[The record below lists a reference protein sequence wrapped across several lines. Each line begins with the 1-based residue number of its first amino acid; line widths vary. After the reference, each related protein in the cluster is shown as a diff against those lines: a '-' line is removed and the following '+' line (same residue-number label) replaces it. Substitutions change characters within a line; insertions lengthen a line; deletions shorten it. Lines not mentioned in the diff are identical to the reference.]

1 MTSIS
6 TLTIDGPAMS
16 ASNSLSINKPNS
28 SSTSP
33 QTDVQQILGQ
43 ALDGI
48 PLGIIVVTNEGAIV
62 TVNEHARQLAGL
74 VGFVS
79 TIEEVDTAMGD
90 NVSLRALFDRCLED
104 KEEVT
109 VRNVKRDPFVL
120 AITISPIKRRQQSGL
135 AGISIVIQDTTEAA
149 VLAKNKD
156 EFVSIAAHELRTPLM
171 VISNSIAMIRD
182 YFSQAVQDATV
193 RQLIDNTTTA
203 AKQLSKLVNDFLQVS
218 RLERG
223 KIAFERKPV
232 DIKDLASIVV
242 KELAP
247 LAIAKNLSLSL
258 RENTAPVPMALVDY
272 DKTKEVFVNV
282 VGNAIKYTQ
291 NGKIEIRVVHDMEK
305 LSVKVTVSDTG
316 KGITPKQ
323 QTILFRK
330 FGTGITTSDTSDTT
344 KSTGLGLYITKLL
357 IEGMGGTISLESSK
371 EGEGSTFAIYLPA
384 SHQH

>member
-1 MTSIS
+1 MTSDI
-6 TLTIDGPAMS
+6 AQK
-16 ASNSLSINKPNS
+16 INQSVTTS
-28 SSTSP
+28 SSSHPNDNLAASGTSP
-33 QTDVQQILGQ
+33 PTEVQQILGQ

-48 PLGIIVVTNEGAIV
+48 PLGIIVVTNEGDIV

-79 TIEEVDTAMGD
+79 SIEEVDTAMGD
-90 NVSLRALFDRCLED
+90 NVSLRALFERCIQD

-120 AITISPIKRRQQSGL
+120 AITVSPIKRSQQSGL
-135 AGISIVIQDTTEAA
+135 AGVSIVIQDTTEAA

-182 YFSQAVQDATV
+182 YFSQSIQDATV
-193 RQLIDNTTTA
+193 RQLIDNTTSA

-223 KIAFERKPV
+223 KIAFDKKPV
-232 DIKDLASIVV
+232 DIKDLAAVVV

-247 LAIAKNLSLSL
+247 LAIAKNLSLAL

-282 VGNAIKYTQ
+282 IGNSIKYTQ
-291 NGKIEIRVVHDMEK
+291 SGNIEVDVVHDVER
-305 LSVKVTVSDTG
+305 LSVKATVTDTG

-344 KSTGLGLYITKLL
+344 KSTGLGLYITRLL
-357 IEGMGGTISLESSK
+357 VEGMGGTISLESSK
-371 EGEGSTFAIYLPA
+371 EGEGSTFALYLPA
-384 SHQH
+384 SHQR